1 VLFFFSFF
9 IFSRCWEQ
17 WEQRDDWVTAVLL
30 SNTLA
35 LWKERELSDMA
46 PLAFGEPAWYE
57 CTKEYA
63 FFFHDCSMVLH
74 PFQLHMFRTRR
85 CVILFTILPINSLL
99 IQITL
104 RYPYPLLGALIS
116 LIGNNLTSVQL

>member
-1 VLFFFSFF
+1 MLFFFSFF

-63 FFFHDCSMVLH
+63 FFFSRLLDGTASFPIAYVQDTKMCHSLHDPANQFPAHSDH
-74 PFQLHMFRTRR
+74 
-85 CVILFTILPINSLL
+85 
-99 IQITL
+99 
-104 RYPYPLLGALIS
+104 A
-116 LIGNNLTSVQL
+116 